1 MNSVL
6 YLDRIRVWIVHTSV
20 WHVVGYTGHRDL
32 DENAIL
38 SLVKPPNYPKD
49 IFHKASLIRLLFL
62 MTHFTFVS
70 LGMHN
75 AWNSLD
81 DPPVTI
87 LVTIQVL
94 VLLLIFNQSEA
105 LPRSYQS
112 EMVSM
117 EFLCWFLRRQ
127 IVGKPHFF

>member
-1 MNSVL
+1 
-6 YLDRIRVWIVHTSV
+6 
-20 WHVVGYTGHRDL
+20 
-32 DENAIL
+32 
-38 SLVKPPNYPKD
+38 
-49 IFHKASLIRLLFL
+49 
-62 MTHFTFVS
+62 MTLFTFVS

-75 AWNSLD
+75 ASNSLD

-112 EMVSM
+112 EMVNM
-117 EFLCWFLRRQ
+117 EFLSLFLRRQ
-127 IVGKPHFF
+127 IILWGNHIFFLFNQNVNDY

>member
-1 MNSVL
+1 
-6 YLDRIRVWIVHTSV
+6 
-20 WHVVGYTGHRDL
+20 
-32 DENAIL
+32 
-38 SLVKPPNYPKD
+38 
-49 IFHKASLIRLLFL
+49 

-75 AWNSLD
+75 ASNSLD
-81 DPPVTI
+81 DPPVAI

-105 LPRSYQS
+105 LPRSYRS

-117 EFLCWFLRRQ
+117 EFLCLFLRRQ
-127 IVGKPHFF
+127 IVGKPQFFFYSTKMLMITKPDACPFEKEKLLAALLFSPITM